1 MLTLAETKLH
11 LRVDHSD
18 EDALITALMDT
29 ATAACADYLNM
40 AAADLVVAVPA
51 PVKSAALLLVG
62 DLYELRESVGIG
74 PYYKN
79 PTFENLLTLIGFTM
93 KAGQLDQRR
102 YGRRLT
108 VRL

>member
-1 MLTLAETKLH
+1 MLTLPETKLH

-18 EDALITALMDT
+18 EDALIEALMTT

-62 DLYELRESVGIG
+62 DLYSSREAVGERQF
-74 PYYKN
+74 YKN
-79 PTFENLLTLIGFTM
+79 PTFENLLNPYRVH
-93 KAGQLDQRR
+93 A
-102 YGRRLT
+102 
-108 VRL
+108 

>member
-29 ATAACADYLNM
+29 ATAACAYYLNM

-62 DLYELRESVGIG
+62 DLYSSREAVGERQF
-74 PYYKN
+74 YKN
-79 PTFENLLTLIGFTM
+79 PTFENLLNPYRVH
-93 KAGQLDQRR
+93 A
-102 YGRRLT
+102 
-108 VRL
+108 